1 MPTGLAVA
9 LAGGAGALARYALDC
24 YAGGRLEPHHQVY
37 VTLAV
42 NVIGSLLLGLIIGVH
57 PDARIRVV
65 LGVGFLAAFTTFST
79 LVAQMYHALDAGRY
93 ATSVALPL
101 ISLGAGLVALTT
113 GVAAGRTFTT

>member
-9 LAGGAGALARYALDC
+9 LAGGLGAFARYALDYC
-24 YAGGRLEPHHQVY
+24 AGDRLDPHHQVY

-42 NVIGSLLLGLIIGVH
+42 NIAGSLLLGLLIGVH
-57 PDARIRVV
+57 PDGRTRVV

-79 LVAQMYHALDAGRY
+79 LVAQVYHAVDAGRY

-101 ISLGAGLVALTT
+101 ISLLAGLAALSI
-113 GVAAGRTFTT
+113 GVVAGRTLGA

>member
-1 MPTGLAVA
+1 VPTGLAVA
-9 LAGGAGALARYALDC
+9 LAGGAGAFARYALDY
-24 YAGGRLEPHHQVY
+24 YAGDQLEPHHQVY

-42 NVIGSLLLGLIIGVH
+42 NIAGSLLLGLLIGVH
-57 PDARIRVV
+57 PDGRIRIV

-101 ISLGAGLVALTT
+101 VSLVAGLVALWI
-113 GVAAGRTFTT
+113 GVAAGRTLA

>member
-9 LAGGAGALARYALDC
+9 LAGGAGAFVRYALDC
-24 YAGGRLEPHHQVY
+24 YAGDRLEPHHQVY

-42 NVIGSLLLGLIIGVH
+42 NVAGSLLLGLLIGVH
-57 PDARIRVV
+57 PDGRTRVV

-79 LVAQMYHALDAGRY
+79 LVAQVYHAVDAGRY

-101 ISLGAGLVALTT
+101 ITLVAGLVALSI
-113 GVAAGRTFTT
+113 GVVAGRTFAA

>member
-9 LAGGAGALARYALDC
+9 LAGGAGAFARYALDL
-24 YAGGRLEPHHQVY
+24 YAGDRLEPHHQVY

-42 NVIGSLLLGLIIGVH
+42 NVAGSLLLGLVMGVH
-57 PDARIRVV
+57 PDGRTRVV

-79 LVAQMYHALDAGRY
+79 LVAQMYHAADAGRY

-101 ISLGAGLVALTT
+101 ISLLAGLAALSL
-113 GVAAGRTFTT
+113 GVAAGRALGT